1 MFILAFYAINPCF
14 KNLIMKR
21 VFLIVLDSLGVGE
34 LPDAKSYNDEGS
46 NTLKSIMESEL
57 FYTPNL
63 AALGLFNIDGICDKN
78 KNVLGAYGR
87 LAEKSCGKDTTIGH
101 WEIAG
106 LVSNKPLPTY
116 PNGFPVE
123 IIQKLEQKTG
133 CKVIC
138 NKPYS
143 GTKVILDYGE
153 EHIKTGSLIVYTSAD
168 SVLQIAAHEDIVPI
182 EKLYEYCK
190 IAREI
195 MQGEHAVGRIIAR
208 PFTGDFP
215 DFVRTSNRHD
225 FSLVPSEPTMLT
237 ELSDRKYDVIGVGKI
252 NDIFAGVGLTKTFSI
267 KDNSDG
273 MDKTF
278 ALLKEDFEGL
288 CFVNLVDF
296 DMKFGHRND
305 VNGYANALSDFDIWL
320 GYFLQNMKK
329 EDLLILTSD
338 HGCDPKTQSTDH
350 SREYTFV
357 LAYGKPILRG
367 VNLGTRQSF
376 SDISATILDYF
387 NVKNEL
393 CGESFLPQIENKYT
407 IIPQLE
413 IKNDN

>member
-1 MFILAFYAINPCF
+1 
-14 KNLIMKR
+14 MKR

-46 NTLKSIMESEL
+46 NTLKTIMESEL
-57 FYTPNL
+57 FFAPNL
-63 AALGLFNIDGICDKN
+63 SALGLFNIDGFCEKN
-78 KNVLGAYGR
+78 KNILGAYGR
-87 LAEKSCGKDTTIGH
+87 LAEKSRGKDTTIGH

-106 LVSNKPLPTY
+106 LVSEKPLPTY
-116 PNGFPVE
+116 PNGFPQE
-123 IIQKLEQKTG
+123 IIFELENKTG
-133 CKVIC
+133 RKVIC

-143 GTKVILDYGE
+143 GTEVIRDFGE
-153 EHIKTGSLIVYTSAD
+153 EHLKSGALIVYTSAD
-168 SVLQIAAHEDIVPI
+168 SVLQIAAHEDIVPV

-190 IAREI
+190 IARDI

-208 PFTGDFP
+208 PFKGAFP

-225 FSLVPSEPTMLT
+225 FSLIPPKATLLN
-237 ELSDRKYDVIGVGKI
+237 ELSDRKFDVIGVGKI
-252 NDIFAGVGLTKTFSI
+252 NDIFAGVGITKTYSI
-267 KDNSDG
+267 KDNADG

-278 ALLKEDFEGL
+278 ELLKEDFEGL

-305 VNGYANALSDFDIWL
+305 IDGYANAISDFDIWL
-320 GYFLQNMKK
+320 GFFFQNMKK
-329 EDLLILTSD
+329 EDLLLITSD
-338 HGCDPKTQSTDH
+338 HGCDPKTPSTDH

-367 VNLGTRQSF
+367 VNLGTRDSF

-387 NVKNEL
+387 GIKNEL
-393 CGESFLPQIENKYT
+393 CGQSFLSQIENKYT